1 MFTKKFIRKSKRVKY
16 GVIVESLGEN
26 KYRINDILYARNGK
40 DFVSTGTDF
49 KKNHCI
55 YIVAKTFG
63 VENKLL
69 FNNKRV
75 QTCEIGALT
84 CYEISSDTIIPASL
98 IDEAVEEIQ
107 KLSYVKLIR

>member
-26 KYRINDILYARNGK
+26 KYRINDILHSTNGS
-40 DFVSTGTDF
+40 DFISTEDDL
-49 KKNHCI
+49 KNNRCI
-55 YIVAKTFG
+55 YIPAKTFG

-69 FNNKRV
+69 FNGKRV

-84 CYEISSDTIIPASL
+84 CYEISSDTIIPCSL

-107 KLSYVKLIR
+107 KLSYVKN

>member
-1 MFTKKFIRKSKRVKY
+1 MFTKTIIRRDRKFKI
-16 GVIVESLGEN
+16 GVIIDKIGDN
-26 KYRINDILYARNGK
+26 RYRIIDVLYARNGK

-69 FNNKRV
+69 FDGKRV
-75 QTCEIGALT
+75 QTCELGALT
-84 CYEISSDTIIPASL
+84 CYEISSDTIIPCSL
-98 IDEAVEEIQ
+98 IDEAVEEVQ